1 LRRIESV
8 HPVAQVDGQ
17 AFVRG
22 GRLKLR
28 RGIVEAAALR
38 ALAEL
43 QAIGVLAEVEANRPP
58 DEAILSL
65 GSIDQF
71 QDSDRDLEPVR
82 PYAGRTV
89 DVAKLSMLDD
99 DEQSAMQPL
108 ISREHVASS
117 LGEEGETHREA
128 RPREDGPTNKLSM
141 RAPDVPTAPMQL
153 PSPHDRSLVIR
164 DTGPPARNPFA
175 PPDVTAPMLQLQLD
189 RRPAP
194 AADPGDALGSEGTT
208 SKYVPPSERQR
219 SLLPTVEQPAVAGG
233 PRQNPALRIGIGAVV
248 GLLLGWMMSQP
259 YAGRAERHVA
269 ELRAEANKERYRP
282 VDEARARVAA
292 LDERADAEATHGA
305 LGSGLI
311 WLLVGGAAFAAWWR
325 FTKPPSSG

>member
-1 LRRIESV
+1 M
-8 HPVAQVDGQ
+8 AQADGQ

-65 GSIDQF
+65 GTIDQF
-71 QDSDRDLEPVR
+71 QDSDRDLEPLR
-82 PYAGRTV
+82 PPAGRTV

-108 ISREHVASS
+108 MSDAGA

-128 RPREDGPTNKLSM
+128 RPREDGPTNKLSV

-153 PSPHDRSLVIR
+153 PPNRSTVIR
-164 DTGPPARNPFA
+164 DPGPPARNPFA
-175 PPDVTAPMLQLQLD
+175 PPEVTTPMLQLD
-189 RRPAP
+189 RRPP
-194 AADPGDALGSEGTT
+194 PPIDPGDALGVEGTT
-208 SKYVPPSERQR
+208 SKYLPPAERER
-219 SLLPTVEQPAVAGG
+219 SLSPTVEQPAVAALG
-233 PRQNPALRIGIGAVV
+233 PWPNPAVRIGIGAVL
-248 GLLLGWMMSQP
+248 GLLLGWAISQP

-292 LDERADAEATHGA
+292 LDERADDEATHAA

-311 WLLVGGAAFAAWWR
+311 WLLVGGAVFAAWWR
-325 FTKPPSSG
+325 FTKPPSAA

>member
-1 LRRIESV
+1 M
-8 HPVAQVDGQ
+8 
-17 AFVRG
+17 RG

-38 ALAEL
+38 VLAQL

-71 QDSDRDLEPVR
+71 HDSDRDLEPVR

-99 DEQSAMQPL
+99 DEQSAMQPML
-108 ISREHVASS
+108 SRELHASSS

-128 RPREDGPTNKLSM
+128 RPRGEDGPTNKLSV

-153 PSPHDRSLVIR
+153 PPDWSTVIR
-164 DTGPPARNPFA
+164 DAGPPTRNPFA
-175 PPDVTAPMLQLQLD
+175 PPEETTPMLQLQLD
-189 RRPAP
+189 RRAP
-194 AADPGDALGSEGTT
+194 PPVARAAAGDPSDALGVEGTT
-208 SKYVPPSERQR
+208 AKYVPPMERER
-219 SLLPTVEQPAVAGG
+219 SLLPTVEQPVIAGSG
-233 PRQNPALRIGIGAVV
+233 LRQNSALRIGIGAVV
-248 GLLLGWMMSQP
+248 GLLLGWMVSQP

-292 LDERADAEATHGA
+292 LDERADDEATHGA
-305 LGSGLI
+305 VGSGLI
-311 WLLVGGAAFAAWWR
+311 WLLVGGATFAAWWR
-325 FTKPPSSG
+325 FT